1 MNKLTRILGALFIIA
16 ALFFSQAFWLDSGRV
31 NADGLDGTG
40 KILPSI
46 PQEAKGN
53 PKLDSYLNRL
63 VSNNTSQVQFYGQQQ
78 VNPNTVVR
86 VIVDCQPGKP
96 NTVTQAM
103 GSYVTVE
110 QTYGNMLQATVPVS
124 RLNFLAALTDV
135 RKVSNPQAPLPLSI
149 TGEEVGLVNTSV
161 WQAAGITALA

>member
-1 MNKLTRILGALFIIA
+1 MKKLTRILGALFIIA
-16 ALFFSQAFWLDSGRV
+16 ALFFSQAFWLDSGRA
-31 NADGLDGTG
+31 NADDGGTG

-46 PQEAKGN
+46 SQESKGN

-86 VIVDCQPGKP
+86 VIVDCQPGKL